1 MRRFFREI
9 EEMVRQVVVVVTIW
23 HCCFTRYVLIHFFQ
37 QQYNRVHTTYNTGG
51 GKEPF
56 LVSLSSLQ
64 HQRDNIGVK
73 YFLEQNFY
81 FLLCYCFPQFSK
93 IGDLAFLC
101 LANMFLWA
109 GRIMLRVEKLRG
121 FLFPEKPTIVVETQ
135 CFMEVYSV
143 FQL

>member
-64 HQRDNIGVK
+64 HQRDNIGNK
-73 YFLEQNFY
+73 YFLEQDFY
-81 FLLCYCFPQFSK
+81 FLLRHWIPEFSK
-93 IGDLAFLC
+93 IGDLAFLYVPVGGS
-101 LANMFLWA
+101 NNS
-109 GRIMLRVEKLRG
+109 RTK
-121 FLFPEKPTIVVETQ
+121 KPQSKTSISRKSKIAFSNTNENILDHS
-135 CFMEVYSV
+135 Y
-143 FQL
+143 